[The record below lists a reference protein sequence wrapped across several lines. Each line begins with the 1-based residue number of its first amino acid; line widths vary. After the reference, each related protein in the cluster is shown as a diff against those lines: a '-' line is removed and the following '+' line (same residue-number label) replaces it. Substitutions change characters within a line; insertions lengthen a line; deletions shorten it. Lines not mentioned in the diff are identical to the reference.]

1 MNSYGK
7 MIHILHN
14 KDFELLE
21 HWVAEDFILIF
32 ESQMHSRDDFLE
44 RVKAGLENIENTSD
58 YFYEEACLFVN
69 DEIMNYSR
77 LEKQDDGVY
86 RVVGM
91 ALMNTEGK
99 LWRNVERITKVEV
112 KNE

>member
-1 MNSYGK
+1 MTSYEK

-21 HWVAEDFILIF
+21 DWVAEDFILIF

-44 RVKAGLENIENTSD
+44 RVKAGLKSIDNISD
-58 YFYEEACLFVN
+58 YFYQEECLFVN

-99 LWRNVERITKVEV
+99 LWRNVERITKVEL
-112 KNE
+112 KK

>member
-1 MNSYGK
+1 MTSYEK
-7 MIHILHN
+7 MIQILHN

-21 HWVAEDFILIF
+21 DWVAEDFILIF

-44 RVKAGLENIENTSD
+44 RVKAGLENIEKTSD
-58 YFYEEACLFVN
+58 YFYEEECLFAN
-69 DEIMNYSR
+69 DDIMNYSR
-77 LEKQDDGVY
+77 LEKQGDGVY

-91 ALMNTEGK
+91 VLMNTEGK

-112 KNE
+112 KK

>member
-1 MNSYGK
+1 
-7 MIHILHN
+7 
-14 KDFELLE
+14 
-21 HWVAEDFILIF
+21 
-32 ESQMHSRDDFLE
+32 
-44 RVKAGLENIENTSD
+44 
-58 YFYEEACLFVN
+58 
-69 DEIMNYSR
+69 MNYSR

-112 KNE
+112 KK

>member
-1 MNSYGK
+1 MGDKILKNNSGSNAGVNE
-7 MIHILHN
+7 M
-14 KDFELLE
+14 
-21 HWVAEDFILIF
+21 LISGTQALVQATLIQK
-32 ESQMHSRDDFLE
+32 ERDDFLE

-58 YFYEEACLFVN
+58 YFYEEECLFVN

-112 KNE
+112 KK